1 MILKYLRPHL
11 LIFAI
16 SLVFAS
22 ENSVDAQIIYSSSSF
37 TNLNVVTDDATE
49 YTVTTDIL
57 QGGAVAGVLTG
68 TFIFGGGTNP
78 FETPNVVAG
87 NNLIF
92 TARSTNTS
100 ETQETADG
108 IYNFSIAPATGFQV
122 DGISVFTI
130 GTVIANPTFANLTS
144 NGSATVIDAN
154 EGTATELFASH
165 NSGAFTNGSN
175 LVFNA
180 GPGNGIVS
188 DNHSRNWSYDSAG
201 ATTLSFEYQAGP
213 VPNISSEGIRLD
225 AQLSLATVPEPS
237 AIALLGLM
245 GSLAFLRRRS
255 FLYQFMT
262 QRQAWILCA
271 NQLDQ

>member
-130 GTVIANPTFANLTS
+130 GTVIANPTFANITS
-144 NGSATVIDAN
+144 DGSISVIDAN
-154 EGTATELFASH
+154 EGAANELFANQ
-165 NSGAFTNGSN
+165 NSGP
-175 LVFNA
+175 LVSGDDLIFN
-180 GPGNGIVS
+180 PGTLPTGI
-188 DNHSRNWSYDSAG
+188 DIPDHSRQFSIDSAG
-201 ATTLSFEYQAGP
+201 ATQLSFDYQAGP
-213 VPNISSEGIRLD
+213 TANITNEGIRLD
-225 AQLSLATVPEPS
+225 VQLSPLSVGGPAVVPEPS
-237 AIALLGLM
+237 ALALVGLL
-245 GSLAFLRRRS
+245 GSLAALRRRKLIS
-255 FLYQFMT
+255 
-262 QRQAWILCA
+262 IS
-271 NQLDQ
+271 